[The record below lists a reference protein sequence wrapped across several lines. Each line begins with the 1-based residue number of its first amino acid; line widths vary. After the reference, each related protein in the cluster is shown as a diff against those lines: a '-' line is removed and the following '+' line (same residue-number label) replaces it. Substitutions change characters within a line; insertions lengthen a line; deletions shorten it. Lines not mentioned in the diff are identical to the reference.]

1 MEGVQLKRKVTLRRK
16 EKPAEF
22 TFTGLL
28 KVKLLWQSSTDLD
41 LCLFFKKKDGEVGG
55 VFSSAFR
62 QKKSDLGSLTEFP
75 YMLHKGDEAE
85 PEAGGESVEQI
96 NIANLNEI
104 DTAYVCVL
112 NYGKAIEGEEVNFA
126 HDSGRIEIQSD
137 NGDYFEVVIDAEQ
150 QGHVYHV
157 CSIKN
162 NEGENSVMNE
172 GVVMDLGTA
181 FDKIPG
187 FSLICGNYSAI
198 V

>member
-75 YMLHKGDEAE
+75 YMLHKGDKAE

-187 FSLICGNYSAI
+187 FSLICE
-198 V
+198 

>member
-41 LCLFFKKKDGEVGG
+41 LCMFFKKKDGEVGG

-62 QKKSDLGSLTEFP
+62 QKKSDIGSLTEFP
-75 YMLHKGDEAE
+75 FMLHKGDEAE

-96 NIANLNEI
+96 NVASLNDI

-112 NYGKAIEGEEVNFA
+112 NYSKAIDGEEVNFA
-126 HDSGRIEIQSD
+126 QDSGRVEIQSD
-137 NGDYFEVVIDAEQ
+137 NGDYFEVGIYSEE
-150 QGHVYHV
+150 QGHVYNV

-162 NEGENSVMNE
+162 NNGENSVMNE

-187 FSLICGNYSAI
+187 FSLICE
-198 V
+198 

>member
-16 EKPAEF
+16 EKSAEF

-41 LCLFFKKKDGEVGG
+41 LCIFFKKKDGEVGG

-62 QKKSDLGSLTEFP
+62 QRKSDLGSLTEFP

-104 DTAYVCVL
+104 DTAYICVL

-126 HDSGRIEIQSD
+126 HDSGRIEIMSD

-162 NEGENSVMNE
+162 HEGENSVMNE

-187 FSLICGNYSAI
+187 FSLICE
-198 V
+198 

>member
-41 LCLFFKKKDGEVGG
+41 LCIFFKKKDGDVGG

-62 QKKSDLGSLTEFP
+62 QRKSDLGSLTEFP

-104 DTAYVCVL
+104 DTAYICVL

-126 HDSGRIEIQSD
+126 HDSGRIEIMSD

-162 NEGENSVMNE
+162 HKGENSVMNE
-172 GVVMDLGTA
+172 GVVMDIGTA

-187 FSLICGNYSAI
+187 FSLICE
-198 V
+198 

>member
-62 QKKSDLGSLTEFP
+62 QKKTDLGSLTEFP

-126 HDSGRIEIQSD
+126 HDSGRVEIQSD

-162 NEGENSVMNE
+162 YDGENSVMNE

-187 FSLICGNYSAI
+187 FSLICE
-198 V
+198 

>member
-22 TFTGLL
+22 TFSGLL

-41 LCLFFKKKDGEVGG
+41 LCMFFKKKDGEVGG

-75 YMLHKGDEAE
+75 FMLHKGDEAE

-96 NIANLNEI
+96 NVASLNDI

-112 NYGKAIEGEEVNFA
+112 NYSKAIDGEEVNFA
-126 HDSGRIEIQSD
+126 QDSGRVEIQSD
-137 NGDYFEVVIDAEQ
+137 NGDYFEVVIDAEE
-150 QGHVYHV
+150 QGHVYNV

-162 NEGENSVMNE
+162 NNGKNSVMNE

-187 FSLICGNYSAI
+187 FSLLCE
-198 V
+198 

>member
-112 NYGKAIEGEEVNFA
+112 IMV
-126 HDSGRIEIQSD
+126 R
-137 NGDYFEVVIDAEQ
+137 
-150 QGHVYHV
+150 
-157 CSIKN
+157 
-162 NEGENSVMNE
+162 
-172 GVVMDLGTA
+172 L
-181 FDKIPG
+181 
-187 FSLICGNYSAI
+187 
-198 V
+198 

>member
-28 KVKLLWQSSTDLD
+28 KVKLLWKSSTDLD
-41 LCLFFKKKDGEVGG
+41 LCIFFKKKDGEAGG

-112 NYGKAIEGEEVNFA
+112 NYSKAVDGEEINFSQ
-126 HDSGRIEIQSD
+126 DSGRVEIQSD
-137 NGDYFEVVIDAEQ
+137 SGDYFEVTIDSDQ
-150 QGHVYHV
+150 PGHVYHV

-162 NEGENSVMNE
+162 KDGENSVTNE
-172 GVVMDLGTA
+172 GMVMDLGTA

-187 FSLICGNYSAI
+187 FSLICE
-198 V
+198 

>member
-41 LCLFFKKKDGEVGG
+41 LCIFFKKKDGNVGG

-62 QKKSDLGSLTEFP
+62 QRKSDLGSLTEFP

-104 DTAYVCVL
+104 DTAYICVL
-112 NYGKAIEGEEVNFA
+112 NYGKAIEGKEVNFA
-126 HDSGRIEIQSD
+126 HDSGRIEIMSD

-162 NEGENSVMNE
+162 HEGENSVMNE

-187 FSLICGNYSAI
+187 FSLICE
-198 V
+198 

>member
-22 TFTGLL
+22 TFSGLL
-28 KVKLLWQSSTDLD
+28 KVKLLWQSATDLD
-41 LCLFFKKKDGEVGG
+41 LCIFFKKKDGEVGG
-55 VFSSAFR
+55 VFPSAFR
-62 QKKSDLGSLTEFP
+62 QRKSDQGSLVEFP
-75 YMLHKGDEAE
+75 FMLHKGDEVE

-112 NYGKAIEGEEVNFA
+112 NYGKAIDGEEVSFA
-126 HDSGRIEIQSD
+126 QDSGRVEIQSD
-137 NGDYFEVVIDAEQ
+137 KGDYFEVVIDAEQ

-172 GVVMDLGTA
+172 SVVMDLGTA
-181 FDKIPG
+181 FDKVPG
-187 FSLICGNYSAI
+187 FSLICE
-198 V
+198 

>member
-1 MEGVQLKRKVTLRRK
+1 MEGVQLKRKVTLRGK

-41 LCLFFKKKDGEVGG
+41 LCIFFKKKDGEVGG

-104 DTAYVCVL
+104 DTAYICVL

-126 HDSGRIEIQSD
+126 HDSGRIEIMSD

-162 NEGENSVMNE
+162 HEGENSVMNE

-187 FSLICGNYSAI
+187 FSLICE
-198 V
+198 

>member
-41 LCLFFKKKDGEVGG
+41 LCIFFKKKDGDVGG

-62 QKKSDLGSLTEFP
+62 QRKSDLGSLTEFP

-104 DTAYVCVL
+104 DTAYICDL

-126 HDSGRIEIQSD
+126 HDSGRIEIMSD

-162 NEGENSVMNE
+162 HEGENSVMNE

-187 FSLICGNYSAI
+187 FSLICE
-198 V
+198 

>member
-41 LCLFFKKKDGEVGG
+41 LCIFFKKKDGEVGG

-104 DTAYVCVL
+104 DTAYICVL

-126 HDSGRIEIQSD
+126 YDSGRIEIMSD

-162 NEGENSVMNE
+162 HEGENSVMNE

-187 FSLICGNYSAI
+187 FSLICE
-198 V
+198 